1 MTQGGEELV
10 LCAICRFGSIAG
22 GGKLSGIFHT
32 IGHVA
37 DGELEDFGFLL
48 NVQIAGQFHMTEL
61 TCIGR
66 DLHIHHCGKLPFRT
80 IGPIS
85 IQRREMSGESNVA
98 DDDEWCAGSLWKI
111 VNIG

>member
-66 DLHIHHCGKLPFRT
+66 DLHIITAENSLFAQLVQSASSAGRCQERATLRMT
-80 IGPIS
+80 
-85 IQRREMSGESNVA
+85 MSGAPDLS
-98 DDDEWCAGSLWKI
+98 GK
-111 VNIG
+111 